1 MNAKPGEA
9 PVIQKIESPKIDMQ
23 HLHELFAAKA
33 PPDNTINRIA
43 TLEKLVKEQGQR
55 LDGAD
60 TEGLHKRMA
69 AVEEKVNKNHE
80 LRITTLESEINA
92 LKNSLAGMGGK
103 TDAPVD
109 TTQIMVR
116 INMLTVEVNK
126 KVDKSELMLHM
137 QPLLTQIAEVPEK
150 LQKDIQKA
158 IDKAIYEVDRLR
170 AEFE

>member
-1 MNAKPGEA
+1 
-9 PVIQKIESPKIDMQ
+9 
-23 HLHELFAAKA
+23 
-33 PPDNTINRIA
+33 
-43 TLEKLVKEQGQR
+43 
-55 LDGAD
+55 
-60 TEGLHKRMA
+60 
-69 AVEEKVNKNHE
+69 
-80 LRITTLESEINA
+80 
-92 LKNSLAGMGGK
+92 MGGK

-150 LQKDIQKA
+150 LQKDIQKVM
-158 IDKAIYEVDRLR
+158 DKAIYEVDRLR